1 MKASVMRSD
10 VAGASIVVRAGLA
23 LAISAGLVGGC
34 NLVRPNPDCRLAEG
48 CDAVLGA
55 ARQVVSFDN
64 ARVVVLY
71 GRGLAFHAE
80 VHVCY
85 ADGRYVLVDI
95 LGDDLGAAIRDQPWD
110 SAPCR

>member
-1 MKASVMRSD
+1 MIRTALALVI
-10 VAGASIVVRAGLA
+10 AAGLLGA
-23 LAISAGLVGGC
+23 C
-34 NLVRPNPDCRLAEG
+34 NLVGPNPDCRLAEG
-48 CDAVLGA
+48 CDAVLIA
-55 ARQVVSFDN
+55 ARRVVSFDN

-85 ADGRYVLVDI
+85 TDGRYVLVDV
-95 LGDDLGAAIRDQPWD
+95 LGDDLGAGIRDQPWD